1 MKISQV
7 LREKGDYVATIAED
21 ASVADAL
28 NQLVEKKIG
37 AVVATNAGGQI
48 SGVLSERDI
57 IFGLSSF
64 GESVLRKRVKDLMP
78 QELHTCT
85 PNDTMFKAMSMMT
98 DRRLRHVPIL
108 EGGELMGIVSVGD
121 AVKARIAEIEREAEA
136 LREYI
141 NSA

>member
-37 AVVATNAGGQI
+37 AVVATNANGQI

-64 GESVLRKRVKDLMP
+64 GESVLRKRVKDLMRL
-78 QELHTCT
+78 ELHTCT

-98 DRRLRHVPIL
+98 GRRLRHVPIL
-108 EGGELMGIVSVGD
+108 EDGELKGIVSVGD
-121 AVKARIAEIEREAEA
+121 AVKARIEEIEREAEA

>member
-37 AVVATNAGGQI
+37 AVVATNANGQV

-57 IFGLSSF
+57 IFGLSSY
-64 GESVLRKRVKDLMP
+64 GESVLRKRVKDLMLR
-78 QELHTCT
+78 ELHTCS

-98 DRRLRHVPIL
+98 GRRLRHVPIL
-108 EGGELMGIVSVGD
+108 EGGELKGIVSVGD
-121 AVKARIAEIEREAEA
+121 AVKTRIEEIEREAEA